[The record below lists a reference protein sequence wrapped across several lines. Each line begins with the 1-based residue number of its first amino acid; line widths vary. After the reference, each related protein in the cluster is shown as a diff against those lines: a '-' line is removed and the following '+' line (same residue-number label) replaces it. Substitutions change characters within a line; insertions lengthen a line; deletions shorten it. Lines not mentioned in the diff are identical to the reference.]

1 MAELKGFWSYVHADD
16 EADKGRV
23 SHLAQDVQAQFEMLT
38 GEKIDL
44 FFDKD
49 AINWGENWRD
59 RIDESL
65 ASVAFFIP
73 VLTPRYFM
81 SPECRR
87 ELQFF
92 AQRAKNLGIEEL
104 VLPLLYLDVASLH
117 DGTPSDDLV
126 ALVKIFQWEDWREL
140 RFSDIESGEYRRGV
154 ARLAQRLVEANRKAE
169 GANIADAALKAEPS
183 GEDTDDSPGLLDR
196 LTETEETFP
205 LWQKTVEAI
214 VREIELIGQ
223 IMQDA
228 VADLEKSDAQ
238 GKGFAGRLVA
248 ARRVAQSLNGPTERI
263 WSLGNEFTSQLHQI
277 DPGVRAIIEQA
288 PSEIRE
294 SPESQSEFCTFFHVI
309 RQLSASAREGLEQ
322 TQGMID
328 ATSSLEAMSRTL
340 RDPARRLRQGLT
352 MMVEAREVTDE
363 WVQIIENAG
372 IDCGEHTSLNESARR
387 LARIGGSEPRLESV
401 PRRRPE
407 SS

>member
-1 MAELKGFWSYVHADD
+1 M
-16 EADKGRV
+16 
-23 SHLAQDVQAQFEMLT
+23 
-38 GEKIDL
+38 
-44 FFDKD
+44 
-49 AINWGENWRD
+49 
-59 RIDESL
+59 
-65 ASVAFFIP
+65 
-73 VLTPRYFM
+73 
-81 SPECRR
+81 
-87 ELQFF
+87 
-92 AQRAKNLGIEEL
+92 
-104 VLPLLYLDVASLH
+104 
-117 DGTPSDDLV
+117 
-126 ALVKIFQWEDWREL
+126 
-140 RFSDIESGEYRRGV
+140 
-154 ARLAQRLVEANRKAE
+154 
-169 GANIADAALKAEPS
+169 
-183 GEDTDDSPGLLDR
+183 
-196 LTETEETFP
+196 
-205 LWQKTVEAI
+205 
-214 VREIELIGQ
+214 
-223 IMQDA
+223 
-228 VADLEKSDAQ
+228 
-238 GKGFAGRLVA
+238 
-248 ARRVAQSLNGPTERI
+248 
-263 WSLGNEFTSQLHQI
+263 HQI

>member
-117 DGTPSDDLV
+117 DETPSDDLV
-126 ALVKIFQWEDWREL
+126 ALVKTFQWEDWRAL

-154 ARLAQRLVEANRKAE
+154 ARLAQRLVEANRKAK

-196 LTETEETFP
+196 LAETEETFP

-214 VREIELIGQ
+214 VREIELIGE

-248 ARRVAQSLNGPTERI
+248 ARRVA
-263 WSLGNEFTSQLHQI
+263 
-277 DPGVRAIIEQA
+277 
-288 PSEIRE
+288 
-294 SPESQSEFCTFFHVI
+294 
-309 RQLSASAREGLEQ
+309 
-322 TQGMID
+322 
-328 ATSSLEAMSRTL
+328 
-340 RDPARRLRQGLT
+340 
-352 MMVEAREVTDE
+352 
-363 WVQIIENAG
+363 
-372 IDCGEHTSLNESARR
+372 
-387 LARIGGSEPRLESV
+387 
-401 PRRRPE
+401 
-407 SS
+407 